1 MECKHADYCITMWM
15 CNLKDND
22 CEYLN
27 EGLNQCDCP
36 KYEAPTEFKDYNEF
50 RLNIDLV
57 PTDVALDVMTR
68 ICDWLVSGGNL
79 NDNYIK
85 TQLKY
90 AYNCIKTDLK

>member
-1 MECKHADYCITMWM
+1 MKREMT
-15 CNLKDND
+15 
-22 CEYLN
+22 N

>member
-1 MECKHADYCITMWM
+1 MECTNTFK
-15 CNLKDND
+15 N
-22 CEYLN
+22 
-27 EGLNQCDCP
+27 
-36 KYEAPTEFKDYNEF
+36 YEEFTTQLHLIPTE
-50 RLNIDLV
+50 I
-57 PTDVALDVMTR
+57 ALDVVTR